1 MSGAAEGLQRDAA
14 LVSAA
19 QLLRARGLLSRLSH
33 DEQLVVEELART
45 VAEEVARSI
54 LQEADRDAALAAAL
68 ISIYP
73 LHGAGFAQHRAVPA
87 APYKQEVAGSSPA
100 PPIQTPTD
108 STCRP

>member
-54 LQEADRDAALAAAL
+54 LQEADGDAALAAAL

-73 LHGAGFAQHRAVPA
+73 LRGIRAASSRSSSALQAGGRWFEPGTAHPNA
-87 APYKQEVAGSSPA
+87 Y
-100 PPIQTPTD
+100 
-108 STCRP
+108 